1 MSTIKYTIDRSFS
14 RKHTYITIQK
24 DGSVLIKTNPF
35 TSIRTI
41 ENFISQKEQWI
52 QQKQNAIYHAIQQIE
67 NHFYLFGKLQPRNDL
82 TQKDIDTL
90 YLQKSKE
97 IIPPLVTQYSEHM
110 QLYPSRISFRRNKTR
125 WGSCSSKNNLSFNT
139 MLIQTP
145 LTFIEYVVVH
155 ELAHIKY
162 KNHSQNFW
170 NLVEEILPDYQQ
182 RRKSIK
188 EHYIL

>member
-1 MSTIKYTIDRSFS
+1 MSTIEYTIDRSFS

-24 DGSVLIKTNPF
+24 DGSVLVKTNPF
-35 TSIRTI
+35 TSTRTI
-41 ENFISQKEQWI
+41 ENFISQKEKWI
-52 QQKQNAIYHAIQQIE
+52 HQKQNAIYLAMKEIE
-67 NHFYLFGKLQPRNDL
+67 NHFYLFGKLQARNNY
-82 TQKDIDTL
+82 TQKDIDIL

-97 IIPPLVTQYSEHM
+97 IIPPLVKQYSELM
-110 QLYPSRISFRRNKTR
+110 QLYPNRISFRKNKTR

-139 MLIQTP
+139 MLMQTP
-145 LTFIEYVVVH
+145 LTFIEYVIVH

-170 NLVEEILPDYQQ
+170 NLVAEIIPDYQQ